1 MKSVRG
7 RIVFDL
13 LLTALLLFECLHQI
27 TGNVLH
33 EVVGAA
39 FFVCIIV
46 HLGFASRWIKSA
58 AGALGR
64 GEMSKRQKKLAV
76 VAILLAL
83 DLIVLIFSSVIISQ
97 LLWDAGFDFTGLNP
111 GNIWYPI
118 HTVAAY
124 GLCILVLGH
133 LSMHWKT
140 VADTLRVPYDPS
152 RREAIASGVNAVV
165 LIGGIAL
172 GITGATRAGFQASD
186 FVVSQE
192 EADDSKT
199 VTSGYREVNAQTGE
213 YTTNHSFEA
222 AAVTDSSGEREDS
235 AAAAADDSPHC
246 PLCPR
251 QCKLSAP
258 RCARPYEA
266 GLI

>member
-7 RIVFDL
+7 RIIFDL

-39 FFVCIIV
+39 FFVCILV
-46 HLGFASRWIKSA
+46 HIGFASRWIKSA

-64 GEMSKRQKKLAV
+64 GEMSKRQMKLGV
-76 VAILLAL
+76 VASLLAI

-213 YTTNHSFEA
+213 SASPRVLA
-222 AAVTDSSGEREDS
+222 AACQPDPKTST
-235 AAAAADDSPHC
+235 SPLACVAITSLRPPPLPC
-246 PLCPR
+246 PI
-251 QCKLSAP
+251 S
-258 RCARPYEA
+258 
-266 GLI
+266 LI